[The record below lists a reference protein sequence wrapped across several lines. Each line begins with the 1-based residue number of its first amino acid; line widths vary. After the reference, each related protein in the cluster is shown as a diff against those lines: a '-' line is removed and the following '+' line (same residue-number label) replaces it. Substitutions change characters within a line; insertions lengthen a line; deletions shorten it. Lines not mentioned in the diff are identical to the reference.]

1 MKTIKIP
8 LHKPF
13 FGKEEKKAILEVLEA
28 GDIGSGGNAEKT
40 FIKTFKDYLKVNYVI
55 PTPSGTAA
63 LELAGASLDLHEDD
77 EVIIPSFTYPSDATA
92 VLLQKAKVVFS
103 DIDPVYFNLDPKE
116 IEKQLTP
123 KTKAI
128 VVVHYAGMSCPMEEI
143 IKIAKKHS
151 LKIIEDAAHAWG
163 SKYKNRF
170 LGTIGDAGCFSLH
183 TIKNITTGEGGVFI
197 TNDSET
203 FNRAQIYSQVGTNRY
218 QFLQGKVKQY
228 SWQAIGSSYYLSGFQ
243 SGVAVAQLKKLKNIN
258 EKRAQVASWY
268 FELLNGVNGLTLPGV
283 PKHCEPNWHIFAILV
298 KNNNRDSLM
307 KYLKSKGI
315 ETAFHFIPLHA
326 SPMGKKLGYRFS
338 DFRVTNNVASSILR
352 LPIYPDLTFVDV
364 KHITEEIIKFFNHI
378 VGALTVPSAV
388 EGRDA
393 PVTIL

>member
-1 MKTIKIP
+1 MKKIKIP

-13 FGKEEKKAILEVLEA
+13 FGKEEKKALLEVLEA
-28 GDIGSGGNAEKT
+28 GDIGSGGNTEKT

-55 PTPSGTAA
+55 PVPSGTAA

-92 VLLQKAKVVFS
+92 MLLQKAKVVLS
-103 DIDPVYFNLDPKE
+103 DIDPVYFNIDPKS

-143 IKIAKKHS
+143 IKIAKKHN

-170 LGTIGDAGCFSLH
+170 LGTIGDVGCFSLH
-183 TIKNITTGEGGVFI
+183 TIKNITSGEGGVFI
-197 TNDSET
+197 TNDSDT
-203 FNRAQIYSQVGTNRY
+203 FNRAEIYRQVGTNRSL
-218 QFLQGKVKQY
+218 FIQGKVDKY
-228 SWQAIGSSYYLSGFQ
+228 FWLGLGSSYYLSGFQ
-243 SGVAVAQLKKLKNIN
+243 SAIAIAQLKKLSLIN
-258 EKRAQVASWY
+258 KKRAAVASWY
-268 FELLNGVNGLTLPGV
+268 FELLNGVNGLTLPSV

-298 KNNNRDSLM
+298 KNNRDQLI

-315 ETAFHFIPLHA
+315 ETAFHFIPLHT

-352 LPIYPDLTFVDV
+352 LPIYPDLTFIDV
-364 KHITEEIIKFFNHI
+364 KHIAKEIIKFFNHNK
-378 VGALTVPSAV
+378 T
-388 EGRDA
+388 
-393 PVTIL
+393 